1 MPQRQEDVRSRPG
14 GDSQRPP
21 EQSFSSESSFEEG
34 LRSQQSSGVSQ
45 GGLRSQQSSGA
56 SQGGSRPKPGDFQTI
71 FGEFRPGQTFTQS
84 AGRNRGSSNDPQSS
98 RIPSIPQQSINQRQ
112 RVGQNQN
119 QPQRFGQPQGFGQPQ
134 RFEPAQV
141 FEQPR
146 TTSQPQTFEQPRTT
160 ALPQRFNQPRTSVQP
175 QRFEQ
180 PRTSVQPQ
188 RFDQPRTNQF
198 QNFAQIP
205 QRSQRPAST
214 QRFTPQQ
221 QNSPGLQRFEEREQ
235 NNLNQFVDNKLNL
248 ASSSNPATNLQQNQ
262 FRPAPVAQEQPA
274 RPNSFQQVGFSTV
287 AAAEFWFSADTLP
300 VQMLFSTD
308 TPPLPV
314 QLSICHL

>member
-1 MPQRQEDVRSRPG
+1 MKDRLKIYFDPTQVLDAVPQQQEGVRSRPG
-14 GDSQRPP
+14 GDS
-21 EQSFSSESSFEEG
+21 QSFSSESSFEE
-34 LRSQQSSGVSQ
+34 
-45 GGLRSQQSSGA
+45 GLRSQQSSGA

-71 FGEFRPGQTFTQS
+71 FGEFRPGQTFAQS
-84 AGRNRGSSNDPQSS
+84 AGRNRGSSIDPQSS
-98 RIPSIPQQSINQRQ
+98 RIPSIPQQTINQRQ

-146 TTSQPQTFEQPRTT
+146 TTSQPQIFEQPRTT
-160 ALPQRFNQPRTSVQP
+160 AVPQRFNQPRTSVQP

-188 RFDQPRTNQF
+188 RFDQPGTNQF

-262 FRPAPVAQEQPA
+262 FRPASVPQQAA
-274 RPNSFQQVGFSTV
+274 RPSSFQQVGFNWCCSAILV
-287 AAAEFWFSADTLP
+287 FS
-300 VQMLFSTD
+300 
-308 TPPLPV
+308 
-314 QLSICHL
+314 

>member
-1 MPQRQEDVRSRPG
+1 MKDRLKIYFDPTQVLDAVPQQQEGVRSRPG
-14 GDSQRPP
+14 GDS
-21 EQSFSSESSFEEG
+21 QSFSSESSFEEG

-45 GGLRSQQSSGA
+45 GGSRPKQSSGA

-71 FGEFRPGQTFTQS
+71 FGEFRPGQTFAQS
-84 AGRNRGSSNDPQSS
+84 AGRNRGSRIDPQSS
-98 RIPSIPQQSINQRQ
+98 RIPSIPQQTINQRQ

-119 QPQRFGQPQGFGQPQ
+119 QPQRFGQPLGFGQPQ

-160 ALPQRFNQPRTSVQP
+160 AVPQRFNQPRTSVQP

-262 FRPAPVAQEQPA
+262 FRPAPVPQQPS
-274 RPNSFQQVGFSTV
+274 RPGSFQQVGFNCCC
-287 AAAEFWFSADTLP
+287 SAILI
-300 VQMLFSTD
+300 
-308 TPPLPV
+308 
-314 QLSICHL
+314 LS